1 MDTSFITIVS
11 GLPRSGTS
19 MMMQVIEAGGVPVLC
34 DHIRSQDDDNPKG
47 YYEFE
52 LVKKTKID
60 PSWVPGAC
68 GKVVKVIYSLLN
80 DLPSEYN
87 YRVVFME
94 RSLAEVLAS
103 QKKMLER
110 RGQKGGGVPDEKMA
124 ALFRSQLA
132 TFEHWVRNQKNF
144 SMLRVGYAD
153 MIADPVAAVD
163 RVNKFLGGTLDRE
176 AMIRAVDPD
185 LYRNRRSSAAC
196 S

>member
-1 MDTSFITIVS
+1 
-11 GLPRSGTS
+11 
-19 MMMQVIEAGGVPVLC
+19 MMMQVIEAGGIPVLS
-34 DHIRSQDDDNPKG
+34 DHVRSSDDDNPKG

-52 LVKKTKID
+52 PVKKTKTD
-60 PSWVPGAC
+60 AFWVPGSR
-68 GKVVKVIYSLLN
+68 GKVVKVIYSLLY
-80 DLPSEYN
+80 DLPAEYA

-110 RGQKGGGVPDEKMA
+110 RGQQGGGLPEEKMA

-132 TFEHWVRNQKNF
+132 TFEHWIRNQKNF

-153 MIADPVAAVD
+153 MIADPEAAVD
-163 RVNKFLGGTLDRE
+163 RVNAFLGGTLNRE

-185 LYRNRRSSAAC
+185 LYRNRGSS
-196 S
+196 

>member
-19 MMMQVIEAGGVPVLC
+19 MMMQVIEAGGIPALC
-34 DHIRSQDDDNPKG
+34 DHIRSGDDDNPRG

-52 LVKKTKID
+52 PVKKTKTD

-68 GKVVKVIYSLLN
+68 GRVVKVIYSLLY
-80 DLPSEYN
+80 DLPPDFQ

-94 RSLAEVLAS
+94 RALSEVLAS

-110 RGQKGGGVPDEKMA
+110 RGQQGGAVPEEKMA

-132 TFEHWVRNQKNF
+132 SFEHWIRNQKNF
-144 SMLRVGYAD
+144 SMLRVDYAA

-163 RVNKFLGGTLDRE
+163 KVNAFLGGSLDRN
-176 AMIRAVDPD
+176 AMISAVDAK
-185 LYRNRRSSAAC
+185 LYRNRR
-196 S
+196 

>member
-1 MDTSFITIVS
+1 MENNFITIVS

-19 MMMQVIEAGGVPVLC
+19 MMMQAIEAGGLCVLC
-34 DHIRSQDDDNPKG
+34 DHIRSEDDDNPRG

-52 LVKKTKID
+52 PVKKTKTD
-60 PSWVPGAC
+60 PSWVPGAR
-68 GKVVKVIYSLLN
+68 GMVVKVIYSLLY
-80 DLPSEYN
+80 DLPAEYQ

-94 RSLAEVLAS
+94 RSMAEVLAS

-110 RGQKGGGVPDEKMA
+110 RAQPGGGVPEDTMA

-132 TFEHWVRNQKNF
+132 KFEHWISNQKNF

-163 RVNKFLGGTLDRE
+163 RVNKFLGGTSEPR
-176 AMIRAVDPD
+176 RHDP
-185 LYRNRRSSAAC
+185 RR
-196 S
+196 